1 MEFTEEKLL
10 ERYKELVAK
19 RDAVYATVAPLESK
33 LEELNEVTNSYRAK
47 AAEVA
52 AEIDKHFDAT
62 HFARKKEIALIART
76 LSRPNGP
83 LTS

>member
-19 RDAVYATVAPLESK
+19 RDATYQSVAPLEAK
-33 LEELNEVTNSYRAK
+33 LEELNEITNRYRAE
-47 AAEVA
+47 AAVVA
-52 AEIDKHFDAT
+52 AEIDKSLDQA
-62 HFARKKEIALIART
+62 HFALKKEIALIART

-83 LTS
+83 LAS